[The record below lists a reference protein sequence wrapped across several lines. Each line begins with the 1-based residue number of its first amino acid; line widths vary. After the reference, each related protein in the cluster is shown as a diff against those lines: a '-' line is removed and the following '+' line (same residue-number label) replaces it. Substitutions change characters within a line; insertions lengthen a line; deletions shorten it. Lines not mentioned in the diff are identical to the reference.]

1 MTGMTSAVVIGNGC
15 AGVECIK
22 ALRESGYK
30 GKIHLMSDSKRS
42 VYNPMLTTYYVIGKI
57 GFEGLFPFGSN
68 EAVCAKYD
76 VDLHAESPTVFLDA
90 EQRIVANKA
99 GLELKY
105 DNCLVATGA
114 TPVLPPIHGIN
125 SEKVFTMRT
134 VEDAVRLKKAMEK
147 KPRRALVVGA
157 SMVGVKLVELFHK
170 AGVEVCLADLAN
182 HLFPLAANAECASV
196 LEERLRQPGIRLRFG
211 SSIEK
216 LEEVSGGGI
225 RAHFK
230 DSTEHEDADLI
241 IMCIGVRA
249 NTGFID
255 RKQVSLDRGVLVNE
269 QMQTNVLGLYAAGD
283 VAQGRNLLSGGQQII
298 GLWANARYQGRT
310 AGRNMA
316 GRKDHFPGNIL
327 HNITHFMGMDFVGI
341 GDVLNY
347 DHMEK
352 QDNGKTFMQLFWK
365 NGLLAG
371 ANFIDRYTEAGVIK
385 NALIKGLQQKATFSP
400 ENSSLVHQLL
410 ISKMIGEVEK
420 K

>member
-1 MTGMTSAVVIGNGC
+1 MVDMTSVAVIGNGC
-15 AGVECIK
+15 AGIECIK
-22 ALRESGYK
+22 ALRENDYK
-30 GKIHLMSDSKRS
+30 GKIHLITDSKWP

-90 EQRIVANKA
+90 VQRIVANKA

-114 TPVLPPIHGIN
+114 TPILPPIPGIN

-134 VEDAVRLKKAMEK
+134 VEDAVRLKKVMEK

-182 HLFPLAANAECASV
+182 HLFSLAAHADCASV
-196 LEERLRQPGIRLRFG
+196 LEERLSKPGIRLRFG
-211 SSIEK
+211 SSVERM
-216 LEEVSGGGI
+216 EEVLGGI

-230 DSTEHEDADLI
+230 DSDEYEDADLI

-255 RKQVSLDRGVLVNE
+255 SKQVAIDRGVLVNE
-269 QMQTNVLGLYAAGD
+269 QMQTNIPSLYAAGD
-283 VAQGRNLLSGGQQII
+283 AAQGRNLLNGAQQII

-316 GRKDHFPGNIL
+316 GRQDHFPGNIL

-341 GDVLNY
+341 GDVMNY

-352 QDNGKTFMQLFWK
+352 QDDGKTFIQMFWTK
-365 NGLLAG
+365 GILTG
-371 ANFIDRYTEAGVIK
+371 ANFIDRFTESGVIK
-385 NALIKGLQQKATFSP
+385 NALMKGLQEKIIFSP
-400 ENSSLVHQLL
+400 ENSALVHQLL
-410 ISKMIGEVEK
+410 ISKIIREVEK